1 MTHRFTNRPFTR
13 PIQSAVLL
21 LLLATIGCTS
31 EHNDAPTPIEP
42 KVVIVTMFERG
53 ADTGD
58 APGEFQFWRE
68 RRALDTVFESGAH
81 HDIHYNADS
90 GILAIVTGIGTAKAA
105 ASVMAL
111 GMDPRFDLRRS
122 YWLVAGIAGFDPEDA
137 SIGSAAWAEY
147 LVDGD
152 IAHHIDAREK
162 PDDWRWGYIERHVK
176 TPFQQPRRTPNG
188 EVYQINGA
196 LAEWAYSL
204 TKDTDLGDN
213 AELAA
218 ARARYTQHPN
228 ARKPPFVLKGDHLA
242 ASTFWHGSILN
253 DWANA
258 WVAHWSQGNGEFVS
272 SAMEETGTMQSLTYL
287 QRMGRVDIQRVM
299 VLRTASNYTMPPPG
313 VSAADNL
320 LAENDGYSGLV
331 MALESGYRVGSVVI
345 DTLLDDWPRYRD
357 TTPGAHPQ

>member
-1 MTHRFTNRPFTR
+1 MLT
-13 PIQSAVLL
+13 
-21 LLLATIGCTS
+21 GC
-31 EHNDAPTPIEP
+31 EKPTASVARQVIEP
-42 KVVIVTMFERG
+42 KIVIVTMFERG

-68 RRALDTVFESGAH
+68 RRELDTVFESGAH

-111 GMDPRFDLRRS
+111 GMDPRFDLSHS

-162 PDDWRWGYIERHVK
+162 PDDWEWGYIERHVK

-188 EVYQINGA
+188 EVYQINSA
-196 LAEWAYSL
+196 LANWAFEM
-204 TKDTDLGDN
+204 TKDIELADS
-213 AELAA
+213 AELAE
-218 ARARYTQHPN
+218 ARARYTEHPN
-228 ARKPPFVLKGDHLA
+228 AQKPPFVLKGDHLA
-242 ASTFWHGSILN
+242 ASTFWHGEILN

-258 WVAHWSQGNGEFVS
+258 WVSHWSEGNGDFVS
-272 SAMEETGTMQSLTYL
+272 SAMEETGTMQSMTYL
-287 QRMGRVDIQRVM
+287 DRMGRVDRDRVM

-313 VSAADNL
+313 ISAADNL

-331 MALESGYRVGSVVI
+331 VALESGYAVGSVVI
-345 DTLLDDWPRYRD
+345 DALLSDWDTYRD
-357 TTPGAHPQ
+357 RIPGSTR

>member
-1 MTHRFTNRPFTR
+1 MRNPILIRLAALCVLTTCASCGNDKPTTAQ
-13 PIQSAVLL
+13 PIQ
-21 LLLATIGCTS
+21 
-31 EHNDAPTPIEP
+31 P
-42 KVVIVTMFERG
+42 KIVIVTMFERG

-68 RRALDTVFESGAH
+68 RRQLDTVFASGAH
-81 HDIHYNADS
+81 HDIHFNEDS

-111 GMDPRFDLRRS
+111 GMDPRFDLSHS
-122 YWLVAGIAGFDPEDA
+122 YWLIAGIAGFDPMDA

-152 IAHHIDAREK
+152 IAHQIDAREK
-162 PDDWRWGYIERHVK
+162 PDDWQWGYIERHVK

-196 LAEWAYSL
+196 LADWAFEL
-204 TKDTDLGDN
+204 TKDLELGDDP
-213 AELAA
+213 ALAQ
-218 ARARYTQHPN
+218 ARSRYTDHPN
-228 ARKPPFVLKGDHLA
+228 AQRPPFVLKGDHLA
-242 ASTFWHGSILN
+242 ASTFWHGEILN

-258 WVAHWSQGNGEFVS
+258 WVRHWSEGNGEFVS
-272 SAMEETGTMQSLTYL
+272 SAMEETGTMQSITYL
-287 QRMGRVDIQRVM
+287 DRMGRVDRDRLM

-331 MALESGYRVGSVVI
+331 VALESGYAVGSVVI
-345 DTLLDDWPRYRD
+345 DALLADWDTHRD
-357 TTPGAHPQ
+357 MIPGKTR